1 MASYRV
7 FIKPSAAKELET
19 VGTKKDRMRL
29 VARIRSLA
37 SYPRPPGCQ
46 KLSGSQKYRVRQGAY
61 RVVYL
66 IEDDT
71 LVVTVVR
78 VAHRREVYRGR
89 DG

>member
-7 FIKPSAAKELET
+7 FIKPSAAKELEA
-19 VGTKKDRMRL
+19 VGTKKERTRL

-37 SYPRPPGCQ
+37 VDPRPPGCQ
-46 KLSGSQKYRVRQGAY
+46 KLSGSEKYRVRQGAY

-66 IEDDT
+66 IEDDK

-78 VAHRREVYRGR
+78 VAHRREVYRERAG
-89 DG
+89 